1 MSLFGMYIRILK
13 KLLVIYTKEL
23 SALSRQLLF
32 SFYAMLLVNTASKV
46 YAAFL
51 LFLYQYSGPSY

>member
-1 MSLFGMYIRILK
+1 MYIRILK